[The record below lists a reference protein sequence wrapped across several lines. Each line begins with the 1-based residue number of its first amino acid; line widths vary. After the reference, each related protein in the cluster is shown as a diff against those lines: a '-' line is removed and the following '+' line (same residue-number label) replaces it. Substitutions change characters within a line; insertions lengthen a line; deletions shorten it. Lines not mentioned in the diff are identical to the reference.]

1 MTVRTR
7 RDDVAVSEDA
17 PVFSSVEV
25 EIAAPVETV
34 WALLTAIDG
43 WPSWNPDVKSV
54 SIDGPTVEG
63 TSFRWKAGPST
74 IRSSIVRV
82 DPPRLIAW
90 TGSTLGI
97 KAIHLWR
104 LEPRNGAT
112 LVRTEES
119 YDGLVARLLRRSL
132 QKTLDKAL
140 ADGARYLKVEAEK
153 TAPTP

>member
-1 MTVRTR
+1 MSARTR
-7 RDDVAVSEDA
+7 PGDVAVSQDA
-17 PVFSSVEV
+17 PVLSSVEL
-25 EIAAPVETV
+25 EIGAPVETV
-34 WALLTAIDG
+34 WGLLTAIDR

-54 SIDGPTVEG
+54 SIEGPAVEG
-63 TSFRWKAGPST
+63 ASFRWKAGPST

-104 LEPRNGAT
+104 LEPKNGAT

-140 ADGARYLKVEAEK
+140 VDGARYLKSEAERI
-153 TAPTP
+153 APTP

>member
-1 MTVRTR
+1 MTAPTR
-7 RDDVAVSEDA
+7 PEVAVSEDA
-17 PVFSSVEV
+17 PVVSSVEL
-25 EIAAPVETV
+25 EIEAPVETV
-34 WALLTAIDG
+34 WGVLTAIDG

-54 SIDGPTVEG
+54 TIEGPAVEG
-63 TSFRWKAGPST
+63 TTFRWKAGPST
-74 IRSSIVRV
+74 IRSTIVRV

-97 KAIHLWR
+97 KAIHVWR
-104 LEPRNGAT
+104 LEPKNGAT

-140 ADGARYLKVEAEK
+140 AGGVRYLKSEAEK